1 MVVAA
6 EPAPV
11 GFDHAGA
18 SRVLLGAQQMLW
30 QLQACTTTA
39 IAADPTTATASID
52 ESSNTSA
59 STVDELDE
67 AESSMI
73 EDDGDD
79 VDGDENLSSVGSITS
94 SSGNAGKTADVR
106 QSSHADPGFDASWQ
120 DQLRKPG
127 LLGALV
133 AAAYPDRIAQLK
145 PGSGG
150 KPSYTLSTG
159 KYGVGSCEHQR
170 APGVYLCSLI
180 PVCTNNVRNTICT
193 KYLLLFFR

>member
-1 MVVAA
+1 MLFAHLPAPVVVAT

-18 SRVLLGAQQMLW
+18 SRVLLGAQQILR
-30 QLQACTTTA
+30 QLQACTTA
-39 IAADPTTATASID
+39 AAAADQATATASID
-52 ESSNTSA
+52 DSSSASA

-67 AESSMI
+67 AESSMV
-73 EDDGDD
+73 EEVDD
-79 VDGDENLSSVGSITS
+79 VDGDDDLSSASSVATS
-94 SSGNAGKTADVR
+94 STSAGKMTDVR
-106 QSSHADPGFDASWQ
+106 RSSHADPGFDASWQ

-159 KYGVGSCEHQR
+159 K
-170 APGVYLCSLI
+170 
-180 PVCTNNVRNTICT
+180 
-193 KYLLLFFR
+193 

>member
-1 MVVAA
+1 VLVAA

-11 GFDHAGA
+11 GFDDAGA
-18 SRVLLGAQQMLW
+18 SRVLLGAQQILR
-30 QLQACTTTA
+30 QLQACTTA
-39 IAADPTTATASID
+39 AADQATATASLD
-52 ESSNTSA
+52 DSSNTSA

-67 AESSMI
+67 AESSMA

-79 VDGDENLSSVGSITS
+79 VDGDDDLSSVGSVTS
-94 SSGNAGKTADVR
+94 SSTNAGKTTDVR

-120 DQLRKPG
+120 QQLRKPG

-159 KYGVGSCEHQR
+159 KHRIGLCKHEH
-170 APGVYLCSLI
+170 APGQGIYNI
-180 PVCTNNVRNTICT
+180 
-193 KYLLLFFR
+193 